1 MADSTDNNIY
11 VSQAGAHTTL
21 FNNEPV
27 LLLSDDESSS
37 TGEMRVSLSSDTD
50 IADFA
55 VRIVYYPV
63 VADDVEQSITV
74 EYNRYTENGIVTTT
88 LYPIITDGNG
98 GEKYAEFRLIGM
110 TAADAE
116 TIADDVSQR
125 IENAAVSQ
133 IYIKRIEI
141 TRL

>member
-1 MADSTDNNIY
+1 MYI
-11 VSQAGAHTTL
+11 SQTGAHTTL
-21 FNNEPV
+21 FNNESV

-63 VADDVEQSITV
+63 MADDVEQSITV
-74 EYNRYTENGIVTTT
+74 EYNKYTESGAIKTT
-88 LYPIITDGNG
+88 LQPVITDGNN

-116 TIADDVSQR
+116 TIAEEVTQQ
-125 IENAAVSQ
+125 IESSAVSE

-141 TRL
+141 TKI

>member
-37 TGEMRVSLSSDTD
+37 TGEMIVSLSSDTD

-63 VADDVEQSITV
+63 MADDVEQSITV
-74 EYNRYTENGIVTTT
+74 EYNKYTESGAIKTT
-88 LYPIITDGNG
+88 LQPVITDGNN

-125 IENAAVSQ
+125 LENAAVSQ